1 MQEKDL
7 YPAIEKLQIL
17 YESAILSVYVHYNPY
32 RSLYAIQLYHSRPH
46 SYIQLKKVI
55 IMSNVFGFNKKT
67 ASAVYSVMDG
77 GEEGTRTLTMFPS
90 PDFKSDA
97 STDSATSPDM
107 EVRAGVEPA
116 LTELQSVALPL
127 G

>member
-1 MQEKDL
+1 
-7 YPAIEKLQIL
+7 
-17 YESAILSVYVHYNPY
+17 
-32 RSLYAIQLYHSRPH
+32 
-46 SYIQLKKVI
+46 
-55 IMSNVFGFNKKT
+55 
-67 ASAVYSVMDG
+67 MDG

>member
-1 MQEKDL
+1 MK
-7 YPAIEKLQIL
+7 
-17 YESAILSVYVHYNPY
+17 N
-32 RSLYAIQLYHSRPH
+32 
-46 SYIQLKKVI
+46 VI
-55 IMSNVFGFNKKT
+55 IMSSVIGFNKKT
-67 ASAVYSVMDG
+67 ASAVHSVMDG